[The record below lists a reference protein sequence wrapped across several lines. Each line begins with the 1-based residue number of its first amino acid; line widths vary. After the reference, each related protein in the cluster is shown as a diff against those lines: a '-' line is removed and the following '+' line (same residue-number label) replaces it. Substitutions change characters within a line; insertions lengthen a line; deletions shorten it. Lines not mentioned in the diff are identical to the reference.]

1 MLVRP
6 SDAPLD
12 EAEWRAFLAAHDFG
26 QLVAHAEPWPVVA
39 PTHFALD
46 GDRALMHFAK
56 DNPVLAALRADAR
69 AVLAV
74 VGDYVYVPGTWN
86 AGEEADARHGVPTS
100 YYAAVQLRGEARVL
114 DDAAELARLLNATLD
129 RFEPPGA
136 DAVERMAPGDPRVP
150 LLAAIRGV
158 ELRVTDVR
166 AKFKYGGN
174 RPREH
179 RMNVARHLAER
190 AGPLDDAARDHL
202 LRRSATR

>member
-12 EAEWRAFLAAHDFG
+12 EAEWRAFLASHDFG

-39 PTHFALD
+39 PTHFVLE
-46 GDRALMHFAK
+46 GDVARMHFAK
-56 DNPVLAALRADAR
+56 DNPVLDALRRDPR

-86 AGEEADARHGVPTS
+86 AGEEAEARHGVPTS
-100 YYAAVQLRGEARVL
+100 YYAAVQLRGEARIV
-114 DDAAELARLLNATLD
+114 DDPQGMARLLNATLD
-129 RFEPPGA
+129 RFEPSGVA
-136 DAVERMAPGDPRVP
+136 RMAEGDPRVP
-150 LLAAIRGV
+150 LLPAIRGV
-158 ELRVTDVR
+158 ELRVGDVR

-179 RMNVARHLAER
+179 RLNVARHLEAR
-190 AGPLDDAARDHL
+190 GGPLDAEAREHV
-202 LRRSATR
+202 LRRTGA